1 MAVQIQ
7 NIDEILELVRTALEN
22 NDLDAALTYIQK
34 LRTPDQA
41 DLLEELEDADQTI
54 ILSSLTPEN
63 SADILEYMDEIEAAD
78 VAESMPME
86 QLARIINE
94 MEADEAADLLGDL
107 APEKAHLLLSRLED
121 AGEIQPLLIHP
132 DDSAGGLMTSEFLV
146 LLEDMTCAEALN
158 AIRQWNPEQEDFTYF
173 FVVDHQRHLRGVVH
187 LLRLVSCAPTQR
199 VGKIMDTD
207 VVSIP
212 AGADQ
217 EEAARLMSRY
227 DLLALPV
234 VNEEHVI
241 VGVITVDDVLEVVED
256 EATEDIQRLGGAE
269 PLDQPYLLTSIWKV
283 FKTRIG
289 WLMLLFLTETLT
301 GTVLRYFEDELSQVV
316 ALSFFIPL
324 LIGTGGNAGSQTT
337 STIIRALALQEI
349 TLNDALHALWHELR
363 TGALLGI
370 AMATIGYVRA
380 LTWGTSPTLA
390 ITVAL
395 ALFTIVVWANGLG
408 SLLPILAT
416 AMKIDPTV
424 VSGPVMSTL
433 VDATGL
439 FIYFTIARFIMLR

>member
-7 NIDEILELVRTALEN
+7 DIDEILELVRTALEN
-22 NDLDAALTYIQK
+22 NDLDTALAYIQK
-34 LRTPDQA
+34 LRVPDQA
-41 DLLEELEDADQTI
+41 DLLEELEDADQAI
-54 ILSSLTPEN
+54 ILSNMTPEN
-63 SADILEYMDEIEAAD
+63 SADVLEYMDDIEAAD
-78 VAESMPME
+78 VAESIPVE

-107 APEKAHLLLSRLED
+107 APEKARLLLSRLED
-121 AGEIQPLLIHP
+121 PGEVQPLLIHP

-158 AIRQWNPEQEDFTYF
+158 AIRQWSPEQEDFSYF
-173 FVVDHQRHLRGVVH
+173 FVVDDQRHLRGVVH
-187 LLRLVSCAPTQR
+187 LLRLVSCSPTQR
-199 VGKIMDTD
+199 VGRIMDTD
-207 VVSIP
+207 VVSVP

-234 VNEEHVI
+234 VNEENVI

-269 PLDQPYLLTSIWKV
+269 PLDQPYLLTSAWQLFRK
-283 FKTRIG
+283 RIG
-289 WLMLLFLTETLT
+289 WLMLLFITGSLT
-301 GTVLRYFEDELSQVV
+301 GTVLRIFEEDLSRVV
-316 ALSFFIPL
+316 ALSIFIPL

-337 STIIRALALQEI
+337 NTVIRSLAVGDIDLK
-349 TLNDALHALWHELR
+349 DAFKALWHEVRVGFLI
-363 TGALLGI
+363 GLG
-370 AMATIGYVRA
+370 MAVFGYVRA
-380 LTWGTSPTLA
+380 MMWNVSPAVAL
-390 ITVAL
+390 TVAL
-395 ALFTIVVWANGLG
+395 AILAIVVWATSMG
-408 SLLPILAT
+408 SILPLVAT
-416 AMKIDPTV
+416 ALKIDPTV

-439 FIYFTIARFIMLR
+439 FIYFTIARLIVLR